1 MGKTGMNKDAS
12 IAAQPAAGWRLKLGI
27 SMFVLSILLPVAG
40 IPLVATLDLSGTMT
54 ASVSGV
60 LLMGSEI
67 LGILAI
73 AVMGKPGFLYMKS
86 RVFGLLRLY
95 GPPREVS
102 RARYNS
108 GLVMFILPILFGWLS
123 IYTADYIPLYDE
135 NPLAYAIGGDLLL
148 LTSLFVLG
156 GDFWDKIRALFVHS
170 DKVCAS
176 ANQQTKGISDE

>member
-1 MGKTGMNKDAS
+1 MGAEV
-12 IAAQPAAGWRLKLGI
+12 LG
-27 SMFVLSILLPVAG
+27 V
-40 IPLVATLDLSGTMT
+40 
-54 ASVSGV
+54 
-60 LLMGSEI
+60 
-67 LGILAI
+67 LAI
-73 AVMGKPGFLYMKS
+73 AVMGKPGFLYIKS
-86 RVFGLLRLY
+86 RFFGLLRRY

-108 GLVMFILPILFGWLS
+108 GLVMFILPVLFGWLS

-170 DKVCAS
+170 DKVCSSAS
-176 ANQQTKGISDE
+176 K